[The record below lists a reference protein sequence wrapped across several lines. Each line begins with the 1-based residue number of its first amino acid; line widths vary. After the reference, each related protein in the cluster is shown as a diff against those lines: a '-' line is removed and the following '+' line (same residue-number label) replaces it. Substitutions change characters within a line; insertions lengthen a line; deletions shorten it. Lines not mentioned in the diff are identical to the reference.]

1 MSRAA
6 AGSMNGLPFLEQSW
20 IAASIIRWRS
30 PTVKPR
36 APRVNH
42 AAWWRWRS
50 FWAICPRA
58 PGESLIY
65 GANEGNI
72 ALPLDSIIVSKRSFT
87 VNTRLHNSTCKEI
100 DMSNKVARRDFVKA
114 GIAAASMATT
124 FRHNVH
130 ARILG
135 ANDRIN
141 IGCIGVG
148 GRGYGVMQWAM
159 EVGKTTRPAQIVA
172 VCDVYQK
179 RLNRAKE
186 TSGADFAT
194 LDYREVIARKDV
206 DAVIIATPD
215 HWHAPIAIEAMKAG
229 KDVYC
234 EKPMTRTVEE
244 AKKFYETARA
254 TNRVVQIGSQT
265 TSSDQWWKARKAIED
280 GMIGQLLMSQGSYHR
295 NSKEGEWNWPID
307 KNAGPDAKGED
318 YIDWKM
324 WLGNA
329 PKRPYDAD
337 RFFRFRKYWD
347 YSGGIATDLFYHVV
361 APLNICWGEAQFPY
375 KVMASGG
382 IYAFRDGREVPDTFH
397 LVAEFPKGHS
407 LVLSSTLANAQH
419 IPGLIRGHEGT
430 IMMVPDGRFE
440 GKVDHITVTPERI
453 SKDAFVQKYGKEEVV
468 ISTEPREN
476 HMENFLRCVRTR
488 EKTVLDALTAYKAM
502 TTIGMA
508 VQSYREGKVLY
519 FNEATQRVTD
529 KPVEIMQA
537 RS

>member
-1 MSRAA
+1 MSDK
-6 AGSMNGLPFLEQSW
+6 
-20 IAASIIRWRS
+20 
-30 PTVKPR
+30 T
-36 APRVNH
+36 
-42 AAWWRWRS
+42 
-50 FWAICPRA
+50 
-58 PGESLIY
+58 
-65 GANEGNI
+65 
-72 ALPLDSIIVSKRSFT
+72 T
-87 VNTRLHNSTCKEI
+87 
-100 DMSNKVARRDFVKA
+100 RRDFVKT
-114 GIAAASMATT
+114 GAAAAGGAAIYHRNVDAT
-124 FRHNVH
+124 
-130 ARILG
+130 ILG

-148 GRGYGVMQWAM
+148 GRGSDVMRWVM
-159 EVGKTTRPAQIVA
+159 EVGKGNYPAQVVA
-172 VCDVYQK
+172 VCDVYRK
-179 RLNRAKE
+179 RLNKAKE
-186 TSGADFAT
+186 TSSAELAT
-194 LDYREVIARKDV
+194 LDYREVIARKEI

-244 AKKFYETARA
+244 AKKFYEMQKT

-265 TSSDQWWKARKAIED
+265 TSSDQWWKARKAIQD

-295 NSKEGEWNWPID
+295 NSTEGEWNWPID
-307 KNAGPDAKGED
+307 QNAGPDAKGDD

-324 WLGNA
+324 WLGSA
-329 PKRPYDAD
+329 PKRSFDAD

-361 APLNICWGEAQFPY
+361 APLNICWGEPQFPQ

-382 IYAFRDGREVPDTFH
+382 IYTFKDGREVPDTFH

-407 LVLSSTLANAQH
+407 LVLSSSIANGQH

-430 IMMVPDGRFE
+430 IMIVPGGQFE
-440 GKVDHITVTPERI
+440 SRVKHITVTPERI
-453 SKDAFVQKYGKEEVV
+453 AKKVFVEKYGKEEM
-468 ISTEPREN
+468 IIETEQREN
-476 HMENFLRCVRTR
+476 HMENFLRCVKTR
-488 EKTVLDALTAYKAM
+488 ERPVLDALTAYKAM

-508 VQSYREGKVLY
+508 VQSYRDGKVLY

-529 KPVEIMQA
+529 KPIETMQA

>member
-1 MSRAA
+1 MS
-6 AGSMNGLPFLEQSW
+6 EK
-20 IAASIIRWRS
+20 I
-30 PTVKPR
+30 
-36 APRVNH
+36 
-42 AAWWRWRS
+42 
-50 FWAICPRA
+50 
-58 PGESLIY
+58 
-65 GANEGNI
+65 
-72 ALPLDSIIVSKRSFT
+72 
-87 VNTRLHNSTCKEI
+87 
-100 DMSNKVARRDFVKA
+100 ARRDFIKTGAVAA
-114 GIAAASMATT
+114 GATAIYH
-124 FRHNVH
+124 RNVH
-130 ARILG
+130 ATIVG
-135 ANDRIN
+135 SNDRIN
-141 IGCIGVG
+141 IGCIGMG
-148 GRGYGVMQWAM
+148 GRGTGVMRWAM
-159 EVGKTTRPAQIVA
+159 EVGKNSRPAQVVA
-172 VCDVYQK
+172 VCDVYRK
-179 RLNRAKE
+179 RVNRAKE
-186 TSGADFAT
+186 ASQAELAT
-194 LDYREVIARKDV
+194 LDYREVIARKDI

-244 AKKFYETARA
+244 AKKFYEAAQA

-295 NSKEGEWNWPID
+295 NSIEGEWNWPID
-307 KNAGPDAKGED
+307 QNAGPEGKGDD

-329 PKRPYDAD
+329 PKRPYNAD

-361 APLNICWGEAQFPY
+361 APLNICWGEAQFPH

-382 IYAFRDGREVPDTFH
+382 IYVFKDGREVPDTFH
-397 LVAEFPKGHS
+397 LIAEFPKGHS
-407 LVLSSTLANAQH
+407 LVLSSSMANSTH

-430 IMMVPDGRFE
+430 IMMVPQGQFE
-440 GKVDHITVTPERI
+440 GRVQFITVTPERI
-453 SKDAFVQKYGKEEVV
+453 AKKQWVEKWGGEEVKLE
-468 ISTEPREN
+468 TEQREN
-476 HMENFLRCVRTR
+476 HMENFLRCVKTR

-519 FNEATQRVTD
+519 FNETSQRVTD
-529 KPVEIMQA
+529 KPVELQA